1 MCDVP
6 RSSVIGFYDT
16 HPINEEEIL
25 TKLRAK
31 PVDLEALTEA
41 ELCEFD
47 QDHYGG
53 LEAVQALA
61 DAAGITSHDHVL
73 DVCSGMGGPARWLA
87 HTRGC
92 RVTGLDFTR
101 SRVEGARRLTAR
113 VGLADKVDFVDGDAT
128 AMLLPS
134 CAFGVAIAQAGWCHI
149 ADKPALVA
157 EVARVLAPGGALAF
171 TDIVVIG
178 DFTDTDA
185 ARLAATMKMP
195 RLATVDGYTEHLR
208 ASGFTDL
215 RATDLSAAW
224 KTILQARLQMYRSL
238 RDTTVAQFGEARYA
252 EYDSAY
258 TLFVRLFVEG
268 KLGGVRMVARRAS

>member
-1 MCDVP
+1 
-6 RSSVIGFYDT
+6 
-16 HPINEEEIL
+16 
-25 TKLRAK
+25 
-31 PVDLEALTEA
+31 
-41 ELCEFD
+41 
-47 QDHYGG
+47 
-53 LEAVQALA
+53 
-61 DAAGITSHDHVL
+61 
-73 DVCSGMGGPARWLA
+73 MGP
-87 HTRGC
+87 
-92 RVTGLDFTR
+92 
-101 SRVEGARRLTAR
+101 
-113 VGLADKVDFVDGDAT
+113 
-128 AMLLPS
+128 
-134 CAFGVAIAQAGWCHI
+134 
-149 ADKPALVA
+149 
-157 EVARVLAPGGALAF
+157 GALAQRYLELGGAAHF
-171 TDIVVIG
+171 IGKPHKPIFRHAIDLFDGLMPSRIVVIG

-258 TLFVRLFVEG
+258 TFFVGLFVEG